1 MPGRSRLARAFF
13 SLAKDL
19 PPPGIQEGSMR
30 TTRVRP
36 LRRAVAAA
44 RAAGGIPRRE
54 RASAQVNVMGRAVVL
69 HGRQRT
75 ARCERVLSLLGRS
88 RRLLSGLAALL
99 LATSCSTTQAVRTPA
114 PPEISASPQ
123 APSEGTGKCD
133 PSLSLPLSAIP
144 EPEPSSTVAQPD
156 SARRPP
162 GILTLLKKDAKHFA
176 TAPLHWGRS
185 DWTKLG
191 IGMLA
196 VGGIILLDDELLQS
210 VERNSNG
217 TTRRIA
223 DTVEPLGS
231 EYSWGVLGAFFLTGK
246 YLNDGKARAVAED
259 GLASSL
265 IAAGVITPILKAA
278 IGRQR
283 PSQTGETF
291 ALGNGG
297 MSFPS
302 GHATQAFAV
311 ASVIASHYDS
321 PWVRVAAYGLAGL
334 VGWSRMENN
343 AHYASDV
350 LAGALIG
357 TVVGRTVVRL
367 HKNERLRI
375 AVAPPVNPRTVGVA
389 LTVRTDLGDAIGF
402 FKDD

>member
-1 MPGRSRLARAFF
+1 V
-13 SLAKDL
+13 
-19 PPPGIQEGSMR
+19 I
-30 TTRVRP
+30 
-36 LRRAVAAA
+36 
-44 RAAGGIPRRE
+44 
-54 RASAQVNVMGRAVVL
+54 GRAVVS
-69 HGRQRT
+69 Q
-75 ARCERVLSLLGRS
+75 GRS
-88 RRLLSGLAALL
+88 RRLLFGLGALL

-114 PPEISASPQ
+114 LPEISPSPE
-123 APSEGTGKCD
+123 APSEGTGKCGPS
-133 PSLSLPLSAIP
+133 PSLSLLAIP
-144 EPEPSSTVAQPD
+144 GPELSSAVVQPD

-162 GILTLLKKDAKHFA
+162 GILTLLKKDAQHFA

-196 VGGIILLDDELLQS
+196 VGGVILLDDELRQS
-210 VERNSNG
+210 VERNSND

-223 DTVEPLGS
+223 DTVEPFGS
-231 EYSWGVLGAFFLTGK
+231 EYSFAVLGAFFLTGR
-246 YLNDGKARAVAED
+246 YLNDEKAKAVAED

-265 IAAGVITPILKAA
+265 IAAGVITPILKVT

-283 PSQTGETF
+283 PSQTGEAF
-291 ALGNGG
+291 AVGNGG
-297 MSFPS
+297 KSFPS
-302 GHATQAFAV
+302 GHTTQAFAV

-334 VGWSRMENN
+334 VGWSRMEHN

-375 AVAPPVNPRTVGVA
+375 AVAPPVNPRTAGVA
-389 LTVRTDLGDAIGF
+389 LTVRTDLGDVIGF
-402 FKDD
+402 FRDD